1 VVLPDRQQTLPP
13 EDGDVQAD
21 GMTDATYWDTRYA
34 ESTAVWSGNANAA
47 LVAEVATLTPGT
59 ALDLGCGEGG
69 DAIWLARQGWT
80 VTATDISAVALE
92 KAAAHAAEAGVTVDF
107 QRHDLG
113 TSFPAGHYDLVS
125 CQFLYPRGGVPR
137 EELLLKAKAAV
148 APGGI
153 LLIEGHQDFGPFAD
167 QHHAHGDVSF
177 PAPDEVVAGLGL
189 EAGEWQVLRCETH
202 DRVQKGPDGQPAH
215 RTDSTVKV
223 RRVPGAT
230 FTG

>member
-1 VVLPDRQQTLPP
+1 MLPAPVP
-13 EDGDVQAD
+13 EAHAD

-34 ESTAVWSGNANAA
+34 ESTAVWSGNVNVA
-47 LVAEVATLTPGT
+47 LVQEVRDLTPGT

-80 VTATDISAVALE
+80 VTATDISAVALA
-92 KAAAHAAEAGVTVDF
+92 KAAAHAAEAGVVVDF

-113 TSFPAGHYDLVS
+113 VSFPEGSYDLIS
-125 CQFLYPRGGVPR
+125 AQFLYPRGDVPR
-137 EELLLKAKAAV
+137 EQILLAAVAAV

-167 QHHAHGDVSF
+167 QHRAHGDISF
-177 PAPDEVVAGLGL
+177 PAPDEVVAGLRL
-189 EAGEWQVLRCETH
+189 AEGEWEVLRCETH
-202 DRVQKGPDGQPAH
+202 DRAQNGPDGRPAH

-223 RRVPGAT
+223 RRLPR
-230 FTG
+230 